1 MKSSQWWPVS
11 GEGRNP
17 FCEKYEESVLE
28 WVYDR
33 RTKGLTEAVAQRR
46 PATLLQKRFWHR
58 RFPANFEKFLKTSVL
73 TEHLRWLFLD
83 LEFHEK

>member
-33 RTKGLTEAVAQRR
+33 RAKGLTEAVAQRR
-46 PATLLQKRFWHR
+46 LQLYYKRDSGTGVFLR
-58 RFPANFEKFLKTSVL
+58 ILRNF
-73 TEHLRWLFLD
+73 
-83 LEFHEK
+83 